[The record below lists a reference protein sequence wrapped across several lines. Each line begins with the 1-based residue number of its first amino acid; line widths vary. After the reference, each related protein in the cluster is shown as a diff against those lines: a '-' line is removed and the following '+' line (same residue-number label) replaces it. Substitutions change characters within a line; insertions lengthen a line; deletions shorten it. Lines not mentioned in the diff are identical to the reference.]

1 MIDQEKVYPDSKSG
15 VLALLR
21 EETTINIPEDN
32 DKISV
37 ESDPDVEGV
46 WKVDIDPQMND
57 EDNVVIVELAGYV
70 DPWGRK
76 RIVNDWATGYI
87 VKWKHSTKAY
97 ELIMKQE

>member
-32 DKISV
+32 NQITV
-37 ESDPDVEGV
+37 QPDPVVEGV
-46 WKVDIDPQMND
+46 WKIYIDPKTND
-57 EDNVVIVELAGYV
+57 EDNVVIVELAGYS

-76 RIVNDWATGYI
+76 RITNDWATGYI
-87 VKWKHSTKAY
+87 VK
-97 ELIMKQE
+97 